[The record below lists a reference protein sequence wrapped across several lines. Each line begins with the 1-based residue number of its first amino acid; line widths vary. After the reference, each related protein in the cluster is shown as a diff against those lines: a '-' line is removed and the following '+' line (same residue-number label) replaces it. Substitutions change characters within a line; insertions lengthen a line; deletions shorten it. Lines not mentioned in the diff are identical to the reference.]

1 MTRDRHEFTLLEE
14 RLDAWAH
21 RRSRA
26 LAAGA
31 GPLRRGLLEVA
42 VFTAKQAWACVF
54 GAVMLLLLVLARVL
68 YPDDA
73 LLVRSDALVIAAVA
87 VQAAMLV
94 LRLEGGRELWVIML
108 FHAVG
113 TAMEVFKTHVGSWSY
128 ETDGLLRIGGV
139 PLYSGFMY
147 AAVGSYMVR
156 VMRLFDLRFVRYPP
170 IWATALVVAA
180 IYANFFTHHHLP
192 DARWVLLA
200 AVVVLYAPCVMTF
213 RNRRGGARF
222 RMPILGAFVGVAFFL
237 WIAENVGTWAG
248 AWIYPHQAAGWE
260 LVPLA
265 KFVSWL
271 LLMMIS
277 VVLVTL
283 VHRPREPGPR
293 RAEVTGGAGAV
304 GRRSDL
310 RRPDAAGR
318 PNGSRRSRGE
328 DPSGRGCGLPIR
340 PTVAQVLDDGQ
351 GHDPDQHDVDDDR
364 DRAADQH

>member
-1 MTRDRHEFTLLEE
+1 MGHDHRGFTPLEE
-14 RLDAWAH
+14 RLDTWAH
-21 RRSRA
+21 RRSNA
-26 LAAGA
+26 VPAEA
-31 GPLRRGLLEVA
+31 GPLRRGLLELG

-54 GAVMLLLLVLARVL
+54 GAAMLVLLVLARLV

-73 LLVRSDALVIAAVA
+73 LLRRSDALVIAAVA

-108 FHAVG
+108 FHVVG

-156 VMRLFDLRFVRYPP
+156 VMRLFDLRFLRYPP
-170 IWATALVVAA
+170 IWATALLAAA
-180 IYANFFTHHHLP
+180 IYANFFTHHYLP
-192 DARWVLLA
+192 DARWVLLLLVA
-200 AVVVLYAPCVMTF
+200 WLYAPCVMTF

-222 RMPILGAFVGVAFFL
+222 RMPILLAFVGVAFFL

-248 AWIYPHQAAGWE
+248 AWIYPHQAAGWQ
-260 LVPLA
+260 LVPLT
-265 KFVSWL
+265 KFISWL

-283 VHRPREPGPR
+283 VHRPREP
-293 RAEVTGGAGAV
+293 
-304 GRRSDL
+304 
-310 RRPDAAGR
+310 DAASAR
-318 PNGSRRSRGE
+318 NEEGE
-328 DPSGRGCGLPIR
+328 
-340 PTVAQVLDDGQ
+340 
-351 GHDPDQHDVDDDR
+351 R
-364 DRAADQH
+364 DRVRR